1 MKALKILALLVCSV
15 APAYGQELHA
25 MIDMPQP
32 KSEAVLGWQGQSKV
46 STEHRFWDRTNKI
59 ETTSMVVLAAFDM
72 AQTCHNLASTETV
85 ITHLTTPR
93 APGGYVDVPIT
104 LHGHEHS
111 LPTQSCAGA
120 VGLSSAFDG
129 AAAGLAY
136 LFHRTHH
143 HKLERIP
150 MLYMGGTSLEGIIY
164 SKEHGAW

>member
-1 MKALKILALLVCSV
+1 
-15 APAYGQELHA
+15 

-104 LHGHEHS
+104 LHGHEHRRNNV
-111 LPTQSCAGA
+111 PRRKRQSGR
-120 VGLSSAFDG
+120 LTLTRNWPRSSRITSASGNRDG
-129 AAAGLAY
+129 CFLQMPASHS
-136 LFHRTHH
+136 FR
-143 HKLERIP
+143 EISSEIP
-150 MLYMGGTSLEGIIY
+150 SIR
-164 SKEHGAW
+164 